1 MFLPKNLYFLSIGA
15 RFFVGILKA
24 IKDRDLIK
32 KNEYHHSYTF
42 AITHIGNWRQLVFAV
57 YLNFSNYGT

>member
-42 AITHIGNWRQLVFAV
+42 AITHIGN
-57 YLNFSNYGT
+57 